1 MVSVSVGRLAAG
13 CLIEEAQFC
22 GADRRENEV
31 TEPGSSGGHS
41 QSCSAA
47 AAAAGSGGGERR
59 RRGAAGRGG
68 GRGRGAAGRPSRRS
82 AGDAQRGG
90 GAAAAPRGGS
100 RAAAPA
106 PSEARR
112 RISSKIKASPKS
124 NRIAVTD
131 FHGTVKRDR
140 LKSPKRNEVSG
151 MEVHLSQPPA
161 PFAEAGNGFNRRLA
175 KADGT
180 TGGKPRPRRRQ
191 ERCGLAL
198 PCGALC
204 APLPGAVR
212 GAAPAGAA
220 IHQRPSSAIWR
231 GSSPSPSRR
240 GRARGSLPPRSS
252 AAPAGRW

>member
-131 FHGTVKRDR
+131 FHGTVKRALQKRMAQQLPIKLQKRSALIFTLEFSVQREQYTATSFEMIRR
-140 LKSPKRNEVSG
+140 LSQHTGNQSKHEFPFFFFFKTCSGHCLKWDSVQSPKR
-151 MEVHLSQPPA
+151 
-161 PFAEAGNGFNRRLA
+161 
-175 KADGT
+175 K
-180 TGGKPRPRRRQ
+180 GKKNP
-191 ERCGLAL
+191 E
-198 PCGALC
+198 
-204 APLPGAVR
+204 
-212 GAAPAGAA
+212 
-220 IHQRPSSAIWR
+220 
-231 GSSPSPSRR
+231 SPV
-240 GRARGSLPPRSS
+240 
-252 AAPAGRW
+252 